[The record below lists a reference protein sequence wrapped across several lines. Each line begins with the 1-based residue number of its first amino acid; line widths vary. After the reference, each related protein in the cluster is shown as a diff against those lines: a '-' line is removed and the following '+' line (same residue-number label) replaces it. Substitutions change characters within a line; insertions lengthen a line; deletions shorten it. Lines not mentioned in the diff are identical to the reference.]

1 MSIKVI
7 VSYDGT
13 ANEDD
18 AIALGRLFG
27 RAGAEVSLAY
37 VRHAHETDAGRE
49 QAVEAQA
56 HGLLQGGVELLGDAK
71 AQLHV
76 VTDRSTPEGL
86 GRLAEA
92 EGADVIVFCS
102 DSHTAKGHVS
112 IGKSA
117 ERLLEGG
124 TTAVAIAPVDVGEG
138 QVKSIVAVGDA
149 DGGARETA
157 ETLARVLGA
166 TVAPVLDEHTDL
178 LVIDSREQAGQGRVS
193 LSSSATHLIETA
205 TCPVLVLAR
214 GVSLSFSGAGAA
226 AVA

>member
-214 GVSLSFSGAGAA
+214 GVSLSFSAAGAA